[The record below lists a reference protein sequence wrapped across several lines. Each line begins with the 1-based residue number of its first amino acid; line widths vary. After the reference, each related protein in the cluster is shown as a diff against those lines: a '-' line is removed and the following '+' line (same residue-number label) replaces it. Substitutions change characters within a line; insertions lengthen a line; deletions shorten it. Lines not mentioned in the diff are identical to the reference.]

1 MGKTKKR
8 LSRYIPHWIVRKEPV
23 IPYNPARGTDQLQEV
38 AQPVYS
44 VFDYSE
50 KSVEEH
56 KFLDE
61 SKCVLFRET
70 GHMTWINVDG
80 LRKAEVEKLCQ
91 QYNVHPL
98 LVEDILTV
106 GQRAKVDEVGDV
118 IFCLLSMLYF
128 NEETVEVEA
137 EQVSIVVGPQFL
149 ISFQEDPERDVFN
162 PVRDRLRGNNNRLRV
177 SGSDYLCY
185 SLLDEIVDSYFN
197 IIEHLRIHIEK
208 LEDDLIARLED
219 GALARIATLRRE
231 VMIMKRTIGPV
242 RELVN
247 HFIKTDHPLVDER
260 DVKYFK
266 DVSDHIIQANEYCDN
281 LRDMLMNLQDLY
293 MNQINLRMN
302 EVMKIFTMVALLL
315 APATVIGGIFGM
327 NFDAI
332 PGIHNQ
338 RGFFISVTAMLVIPV
353 LMLIYFKRKK
363 WF

>member
-8 LSRYIPHWIVRKEPV
+8 LSRYIPHWIVRQEPV
-23 IPYNPARGTDQLQEV
+23 TPYNPARGMEQLKEV
-38 AQPVYS
+38 AQPIYS
-44 VFDYSE
+44 VFDYNE
-50 KSVEEH
+50 KSVAEH
-56 KFLDE
+56 KFLEE
-61 SKCVLFRET
+61 SQCALFRDS

-80 LRKAEVEKLCQ
+80 LRKTEVEKLCQ
-91 QYNVHPL
+91 QYNVHAL
-98 LVEDILTV
+98 LVEDILAV
-106 GQRAKVDEVGDV
+106 GQRAKVDEVGDI

-128 NEETVEVEA
+128 NERTLEVEA

-149 ISFQEDPERDVFN
+149 ISFQEDPERDVFD
-162 PVRDRLRGNNNRLRV
+162 PVRERLRGNNTRLRQ

-197 IIEHLRIHIEK
+197 IIENLRSHIEK
-208 LEDDLIARLED
+208 LEDDLIARVEE

-231 VMIMKRTIGPV
+231 VMITKRTIGPV

-247 HFIKTDHPLVDER
+247 HFIKTDHKLVDER

-266 DVSDHIIQANEYCDN
+266 DVSDHIIQANEYCEN

-332 PGIHNQ
+332 PGLHNQ
-338 RGFFISVTAMLVIPV
+338 RGFFISVAAMFIIPV